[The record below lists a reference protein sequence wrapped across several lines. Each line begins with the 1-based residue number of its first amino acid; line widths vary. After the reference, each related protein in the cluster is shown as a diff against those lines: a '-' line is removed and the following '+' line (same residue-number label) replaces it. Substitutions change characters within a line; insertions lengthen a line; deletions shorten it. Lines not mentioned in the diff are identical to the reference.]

1 MTDQI
6 EHEEHDVESP
16 EHRAACAECAVVWAD
31 LERISAEAGRLPL
44 LSPSRDL
51 WHGIEARIDAGSAA
65 QPSAAIAPLRSRR
78 GWLARPAFR
87 MAIAAS
93 ALVAV
98 SAGVTWQVATSGAI
112 QRAMGSVAPS
122 AIMPSAVGTAQ
133 LGQLSQLASLNS
145 VSETVV
151 SMDREIADLQSI
163 IDDRRDL
170 LDPATITVLEQN
182 LALIDRAIAESRR
195 ALEADPASRFLA
207 AQFTRAYTSK
217 LTLLRDVATLPT
229 DI

>member
-1 MTDQI
+1 MTDRI
-6 EHEEHDVESP
+6 KNDEHDIESP
-16 EHRAACAECAVVWAD
+16 EHRAGCADCTVVWAD
-31 LERISAEAGRLPL
+31 LERISADAGRLPL

-51 WHGIEARIDAGSAA
+51 WRGIEARLDADSAA
-65 QPSAAIAPLRSRR
+65 QTGAAIAPLRSRR

-112 QRAMGSVAPS
+112 ERAVGSVVPS
-122 AIMPSAVGTAQ
+122 AILPSAIGTAQ
-133 LGQLSQLASLNS
+133 LGRLSELASLTS
-145 VSETVV
+145 VNETVV

-163 IDDRRDL
+163 VDERREL

-217 LTLLRDVATLPT
+217 LTLLRDVATIPT